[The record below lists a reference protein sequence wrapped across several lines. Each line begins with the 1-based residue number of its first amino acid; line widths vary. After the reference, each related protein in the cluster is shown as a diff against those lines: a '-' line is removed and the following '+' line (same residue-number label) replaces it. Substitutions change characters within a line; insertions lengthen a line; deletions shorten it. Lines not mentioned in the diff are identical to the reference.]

1 MPDERK
7 AFYLLETGAI
17 RAKRVKGLHTDD
29 EKGKHKK
36 GDPKRSKDTWPVGHD
51 VAPYLQKHSSRRGY
65 LMARPP
71 HDPNVLLR
79 KRLVEIV
86 TCQLRASLDG
96 NPRPTAEVL
105 GEMDDVIADDFAAR
119 LQDAI
124 SEIRLNDE

>member
-1 MPDERK
+1 
-7 AFYLLETGAI
+7 
-17 RAKRVKGLHTDD
+17 
-29 EKGKHKK
+29 
-36 GDPKRSKDTWPVGHD
+36 
-51 VAPYLQKHSSRRGY
+51 
-65 LMARPP
+65 MARPP